1 MCVCVCVHQGGN
13 AKMGKYSRRIEFR
26 SPFAS
31 HRFSPLTSK
40 LNINPSDSNLSI
52 DSRPCFLVTLN
63 AHIPWLIKRVSS
75 IAYQGGRNCSAN
87 IFPCLACRCTHV
99 YPTWLRSSPCFLLPV
114 LSFFAF
120 SSILVQT
127 FLVRNSNRRI
137 ANFLDSSSSLLPKG
151 VLYLWREVFGR
162 M

>member
-1 MCVCVCVHQGGN
+1 MGN
-13 AKMGKYSRRIEFR
+13 AGKIFRTYRISIESAR

-31 HRFSPLTSK
+31 HRFCPLTSK

-63 AHIPWLIKRVSS
+63 VHIPWLIKRVSLTFDRVS
-75 IAYQGGRNCSAN
+75 GEGEIARQTSSRVSHAD
-87 IFPCLACRCTHV
+87 IPHV
-99 YPTWLRSSPCFLLPV
+99 YPTWLRSSPCFLFPV
-114 LSFFAF
+114 PSFFAF

-127 FLVRNSNRRI
+127 FPVWNSNRRI
-137 ANFLDSSSSLLPKG
+137 ANILDSSSSLLPKG
-151 VLYLWREVFGR
+151 ILYLWWEVFGQ